1 MIRMQTLFAAFLT
14 LTFVAGLGLTQNQEP
29 AKAGKDKDG
38 EKDKKKPTIEQL
50 LEPDTFKDD
59 LKIVRERGFK
69 GEGPDLIEYF
79 RERTLKQP
87 DPKEITSLVRQLGDE
102 EFALRESAYTKLAG
116 MGAAALTGLKEG
128 ENDPSLEIRKRVA
141 ELKTRIDTKAEPTLQ
156 AAAARVLAK
165 LKTEGT
171 AEVLMAFLPFV
182 NDTMVIDEICK
193 TLGAVA
199 VRDGKADPLLVKSL
213 EDTVPVKRG
222 AAGEA
227 LVRAEVKD
235 QIANVK
241 KLLQDKDINVRFRV
255 CMAMLTSQ
263 DKDILPVMVDLM
275 GELTPNQLWPIE
287 EALVRLAGDKSPNV
301 SLGNDA
307 ASRKTTRD
315 AWAKWLAENE
325 KNVDM
330 TRLTRE
336 NLYLGYT
343 LIVQYNNRIGAGMRV
358 NVGEVYELDTKK
370 NVRWKFEVNS
380 YPVDAQVVGGNRV
393 IIAEY
398 NGNRVTERD
407 TKGDIKWEYNCG
419 GNPFQVQR
427 LPNGNT
433 FIAMQS
439 RLIEVDRNKNEVWS
453 MQRNQGDI
461 IRARKLP
468 NGDVCFITNQG
479 VNGTYTRMEAKT
491 QKTIKS
497 FNVTGVQVL
506 FGCMDVLA
514 NGNII
519 VPHYQQQRVVEYNQD
534 GGQVATF
541 NLNWP
546 NSVVRLPNGNTLIA
560 SQNTRQIV
568 EFDTNRN
575 QVATHT
581 CDGQVFVAR
590 RR

>member
-1 MIRMQTLFAAFLT
+1 MIRKLSLIAASISFIL
-14 LTFVAGLGLTQNQEP
+14 LAGVGVSQDGQPKKE
-29 AKAGKDKDG
+29 KGK
-38 EKDKKKPTIEQL
+38 EKDAKTIDQF

-59 LKIVRERGFK
+59 LKVVRERGLK
-69 GEGPDLIEYF
+69 GDGPDIIAYF

-87 DPKEITSLVRQLGDE
+87 DPKEISGLVRQLGDE
-102 EFALRESAYTKLAG
+102 DFPTREAAYTKLAG
-116 MGAAALTGLKEG
+116 LGAAALTGLKEG

-141 ELKTRIDTKAEPTLQ
+141 DLKARIDTKAEPTLQ
-156 AAAARVLAK
+156 VAAARVLAK
-165 LKTEGT
+165 LKTDGT
-171 AEVLMAFLPFV
+171 ADVLMQFLPFV
-182 NDTMVIDEICK
+182 NDTMVIDEICR

-199 VRDGKADPLLVKSL
+199 VRDGRVDPMLVKAL
-213 EDTVPVKRG
+213 DDKLPVKRG

-227 LVRAEVKD
+227 LVRANVKEEMSH
-235 QIANVK
+235 VK
-241 KLLQDKDINVRFRV
+241 KLLKDSDINVRFRI

-263 DKDILPVMVDLM
+263 DREILPVMVDLM
-275 GELTPNQLWPIE
+275 ADLNPNQLWPIE
-287 EALVRLAGDKSPNV
+287 EALVRLAGEKAPNV
-301 SLGNDA
+301 SLGNDV
-307 ASRKTTRD
+307 ASRKACRD
-315 AWAKWLAENE
+315 VWAKWLAENE

-330 TRLTRE
+330 TRLTRD

-370 NVRWKFEVNS
+370 NIRWKFEVTT

-393 IIAEY
+393 VVAEY

-407 TKGDIKWEYNCG
+407 TKGEIKWEYNCG

-439 RLIEVDRNKNEVWS
+439 RLIEVDRNKKEVWS

-479 VNGTYTRMEAKT
+479 VNGTYTRMEPKT
-491 QKTIKS
+491 QKVIKS

-506 FGCMDVLA
+506 FGSMEVLP
-514 NGNII
+514 NGHII
-519 VPHYQQQRVVEYNQD
+519 VPHYQQQRVIEYNQD

-541 NLNWP
+541 NINWP
-546 NSVVRLPNGNTLIA
+546 NSVVRLPNGNTLVA
-560 SQNTRQIV
+560 SQNSRQIV

-581 CDGQVFVAR
+581 CDGMVFVAR